1 MINIKDTLI
10 NAGLL
15 QLTHYRG
22 LIKNMFRVDKYM
34 SAGKFELARYYGEK
48 AQDNIKRLSEI
59 NQTIYDVL
67 GEHIFYTGC

>member
-22 LIKNMFRVDKYM
+22 LIKNLLRVDKYM
-34 SAGKFELARYYGEK
+34 SLGKVELARYYGEK
-48 AQDNIKRLSEI
+48 AQDNIKMLSEI
-59 NQTIYDVL
+59 NQTIYSAL